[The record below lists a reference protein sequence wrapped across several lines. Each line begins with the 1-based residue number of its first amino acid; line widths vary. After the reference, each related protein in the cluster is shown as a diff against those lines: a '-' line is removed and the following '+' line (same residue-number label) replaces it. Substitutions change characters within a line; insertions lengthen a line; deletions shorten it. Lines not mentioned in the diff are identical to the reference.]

1 MSALHIRTSTGA
13 RGHFSILWPLMLLLP
28 LAACATANTG
38 GVKHSREV
46 AQAFETYFVE
56 PDYNYYLYNQ
66 ENYPYAVAGL
76 KKPYF
81 IESFDWRPLDPNS
94 DKFEKVIDLVKD
106 FPRGFSQPYGSY
118 ILNPQGE
125 RIGMWYSSLAPPGIV
140 VDPETNRVSINAAR
154 PWLRDDDV
162 WLRNGGG
169 VGIGIGTGSGVG
181 IGISF

>member
-1 MSALHIRTSTGA
+1 MSLLGPDRISYPARSCLVLAALA
-13 RGHFSILWPLMLLLP
+13 VLLS
-28 LAACATANTG
+28 ACATANTG
-38 GVKHSREV
+38 GVRHSREV

-81 IESFDWRPLDPNS
+81 IESYDWRPLDPNS
-94 DKFEKVIDLVKD
+94 DKYRNVIDLVKD

-125 RIGMWYSSLAPPGIV
+125 RIGMWYSTLSPPGIS

-154 PWLRDDDV
+154 PWLQDDEAG
-162 WLRNGGG
+162 WRHGG
-169 VGIGIGTGSGVG
+169 GIGIGIGSGSGVG
-181 IGISF
+181 IGIGF